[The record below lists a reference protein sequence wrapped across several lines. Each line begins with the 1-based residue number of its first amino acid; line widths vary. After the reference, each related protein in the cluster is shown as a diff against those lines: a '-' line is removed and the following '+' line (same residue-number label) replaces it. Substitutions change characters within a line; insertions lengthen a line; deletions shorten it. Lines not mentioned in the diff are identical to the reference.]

1 MMKDEHYLI
10 AFESINHANYLESE
24 LKKYGHRVD
33 TVQTPE
39 YLTNDYYLALKVNR
53 KALEAAYEKIIE
65 INLEKFRI
73 YKHFIRN
80 GKKTY
85 KLVMKDDEDLDK
97 GFLNMLFDQEN
108 KGYKV
113 NERKQR
119 LKEAIDRIDAEEV
132 IKKDIIIAKES
143 IKEKIIP
150 MDEGSAMEIKV
161 VKNSASNDEK
171 DKRRKR
177 KKLDPIE
184 LIEGLYKLRQKKNRI
199 N

>member
-1 MMKDEHYLI
+1 MKDEHYLI